1 MEASAVIDKI
11 LADANAEAQNI
22 KAEAEKK
29 QAAEQKDL
37 ETHLEQFKKETAEL
51 AQNAAKDKKDQMLA
65 AARMDIAK
73 KYLVE
78 KAKLLDE
85 VFSKAKEQV
94 LKMPDEQYRQLVK
107 KLMLEA
113 VETGDEE
120 VIIDAKEKRI
130 DHELIKD
137 VNRELGPGFKGNLRL
152 SEENQPIEAGFIL
165 RRGKIKNNVSLSV
178 LLQTA
183 REGLEADLAKEL
195 FTDNK

>member
-1 MEASAVIDKI
+1 MEASAVIEKI

-37 ETHLEQFKKETAEL
+37 ESQLEQFKKETLEL
-51 AQNAAKDKKDQMLA
+51 SQNAAKDKKDQMLA

-73 KYLVE
+73 KYLAE

-85 VFSKAKEQV
+85 VFSKAKEQL
-94 LKMPDEQYRQLVK
+94 LKMPDEQYQQLMK
-107 KLMLEA
+107 KLMLKA

-165 RRGKIKNNVSLSV
+165 RRGKI
-178 LLQTA
+178 
-183 REGLEADLAKEL
+183 
-195 FTDNK
+195 